1 MRSGTAAQHERIL
14 QLFERHAS
22 DARAAGLTRVAVEAA
37 DGDLITVDGGNLV
50 NFGNCA
56 YTAINSDPRVKAA
69 AIDAVNRFGA
79 VFSSSTA
86 YTFIDL
92 YSQLEERLSRMF
104 DAHVVVPTTTTLAHL
119 SCLPVVIGPGS
130 VVLMDAQAH
139 SSLHLAAQVVKSEG
153 IEVTLLAHNDVEELE
168 NAVEVACRSG
178 QQVWYIADGVY
189 SMLGDTAPV
198 EVIESLLR
206 RHDNLWVY
214 IDDAH
219 GVGWTGKHGRGVVL
233 DRMDLHP
240 RLIVAASLVKGVGAG
255 GAALLFADPELAH
268 RVQILAG
275 PMTFSGPLNPAGVGA
290 AVAAIEIMLSD
301 EQPEMQRRINEQ
313 IDVVLD
319 VSRGLGL
326 PLASFERT
334 PIWFARIGRH
344 DQMIEIGRRMREDG
358 FYLNPA
364 SFPVVPFGESGLRFT
379 HTLHHDLETIEAM
392 LRSMAHHIT
401 DVVGSTR
408 VIDLTDPAL
417 VGEVDASLA

>member
-22 DARAAGLTRVAVEAA
+22 DARAAGLTRIAVEAA
-37 DGDLITVDGGNLV
+37 DGDLITVDGRDLV

-56 YTAINSDPRVKAA
+56 YTSINIDPRVKAA

-92 YSQLEERLSRMF
+92 YSRLEERLSRMF
-104 DAHVVVPTTTTLAHL
+104 DAHVVVPTTTTLGHL

-130 VVLMDAQAH
+130 VVLMDAQSHA
-139 SSLHLAAQVVKSEG
+139 SLHLAVQVVKSEG
-153 IEVTLLAHNDVEELE
+153 IDVTILPHNDIEELE
-168 NAVEVACRSG
+168 NAVAAACRSG
-178 QQVWYIADGVY
+178 QPVWYIADGVY

-198 EVIESLLR
+198 EVIDGLLR
-206 RHDNLWVY
+206 RHENLWVY
-214 IDDAH
+214 LDDAH
-219 GVGWTGKHGRGVVL
+219 GIGWTGKHGRGVVL
-233 DRMDLHP
+233 ERMDLHP
-240 RLIVAASLVKGVGAG
+240 RMIVAASLVKGVGAG

-301 EQPEMQRRINEQ
+301 EQPEMKRRINEQ
-313 IDVVLD
+313 IDLVLRL
-319 VSRGLGL
+319 SRGLGL

-364 SFPVVPFGESGLRFT
+364 SFPVVPYGESGLRFT
-379 HTLHHDLETIEAM
+379 HTLAHDLATIEAM
-392 LRSMAHHIT
+392 LRSMASHIT

-417 VGEVDASLA
+417 VGEVDAGRA

>member
-14 QLFERHAS
+14 TLFERHAS
-22 DARAAGLTRVAVEAA
+22 DARAAGLTRLRVEASE
-37 DGDLITVDGGNLV
+37 GDRITVDGRDLV

-56 YTAINSDPRVKAA
+56 YTALNSDARVKAA

-92 YSQLEERLSRMF
+92 YSDLEERLSRMF
-104 DAHVVVPTTTTLAHL
+104 DAHVVVPTTTTLGHL
-119 SCLPVVIGPGS
+119 SCLPVVVGPES
-130 VVLMDAQAH
+130 TVLMDAQAH

-153 IEVTLLAHNDVEELE
+153 IEVTLLPHNDVEHLE
-168 NAVEVACRSG
+168 EAVAAACRAER
-178 QQVWYIADGVY
+178 QVWYVADGVY

-198 EVIESLLR
+198 ELIESLLR
-206 RHDNLWVY
+206 RHENLWVY

-219 GVGWTGKHGRGVVL
+219 GIGWTGKHGRGVVL
-233 DRMDLHP
+233 QRMDLHP
-240 RLIVAASLVKGVGAG
+240 RMIVAASLVKGVGAG
-255 GAALLFADPELAH
+255 GAALLFADPALAQ

-290 AVAAIEIMLSD
+290 AVAAIDIMLSD
-301 EQPEMQRRINEQ
+301 EQPEMSRRINEQ
-313 IDVVLD
+313 IDLVLD
-319 VSRGLGL
+319 VGRGLGL
-326 PLASFERT
+326 PLASMERT

-344 DQMIEIGRRMREDG
+344 DQMIEVGARMLEDG

-379 HTLHHDLETIEAM
+379 HTLYHDIGTIEAM
-392 LRSMAHHIT
+392 LRSLAKHIT
-401 DVVGSTR
+401 DVVGTTTL
-408 VIDLTDPAL
+408 IDLTDSAHIEQLTPPI
-417 VGEVDASLA
+417 